1 MDYQENKMGTHKIMP
16 LLLSMSIP
24 PTISMMTSALYN
36 IVDSIFVARLGTD
49 ALAAVSLAFP
59 IQIFI
64 IAVAIG
70 SGVGVNSY
78 ISRKLGE
85 KNFAEADSAAE
96 HGIVLSVI
104 HFLILF
110 VLGFLFIKPFFRMFT
125 ENQEILS
132 MGCSYAYIVT
142 FFSLGIIM
150 QIGIEKTLQ
159 ATGNT
164 LTPMFLQIIGA
175 GTNIIL
181 DPIMIYGYFGFPP
194 MGVTGAAIA
203 TICGQFAAL
212 SCSLYVLYFR
222 KQAVKIQM
230 KKFKW
235 NSKTVKQIYSVSIPC
250 FFIISIGSFLVM
262 GINFILTG
270 ISAIAV
276 SLFGIYYKLQT
287 FVYMPTSGITQGAM
301 PIMGYNY
308 GAGNRKRL
316 LETLN
321 YSMIICAA
329 INLAGT
335 FIFWVFP
342 REILLLFKAS
352 DEMMT
357 LGISAL
363 KIISISFIFGS
374 ICFIFACFL
383 QAIGKGMAS
392 LVITLLRQLIII
404 LPAAFV
410 MGKLWGLNGVWAS
423 FIAAEFLTC
432 IFSLIIFKYY
442 SKKDNI
448 LQK

>member
-212 SCSLYVLYFR
+212 FCSLYVLYFR

-235 NSKTVKQIYSVSIPC
+235 NSKTVKQIYSVH
-250 FFIISIGSFLVM
+250 
-262 GINFILTG
+262 
-270 ISAIAV
+270 V
-276 SLFGIYYKLQT
+276 SL
-287 FVYMPTSGITQGAM
+287 
-301 PIMGYNY
+301 
-308 GAGNRKRL
+308 
-316 LETLN
+316 
-321 YSMIICAA
+321 
-329 INLAGT
+329 
-335 FIFWVFP
+335 
-342 REILLLFKAS
+342 LF
-352 DEMMT
+352 
-357 LGISAL
+357 
-363 KIISISFIFGS
+363 
-374 ICFIFACFL
+374 
-383 QAIGKGMAS
+383 Q
-392 LVITLLRQLIII
+392 
-404 LPAAFV
+404 
-410 MGKLWGLNGVWAS
+410 
-423 FIAAEFLTC
+423 
-432 IFSLIIFKYY
+432 
-442 SKKDNI
+442 
-448 LQK
+448 

>member
-132 MGCSYAYIVT
+132 MGYSYAYIVT

-175 GTNIIL
+175 GINIIL

-203 TICGQFAAL
+203 TICGQFVAL
-212 SCSLYVLYFR
+212 FCSFYVLYFR

-235 NSKTVKQIYSVSIPC
+235 NSKTVKQIYSVGIPC

-316 LETLN
+316 IETLN
-321 YSMIICAA
+321 YSMIICAV

-335 FIFWVFP
+335 FLFWAFP

-383 QAIGKGMAS
+383 QSIGKGMAS

-410 MGKLWGLNGVWAS
+410 MGKLWGLNGVWGA
-423 FIAAEFLTC
+423 FIVAEFLTC

-442 SKKDNI
+442 SKRDNI